1 VSGEPKVIAIPPLR
15 TRESKTA
22 RAKALGPLGII
33 FVWRETGCE
42 PVKTGRFRSQKRD
55 FTGQKTVFLRAKYS
69 HSTYS
74 RVPIPY
80 TSDTANL
87 YRVETTRKAVI
98 LTMLSGEE
106 LKGNVFIHFSSYR
119 PFELE
124 DVSELFNADS
134 PFFPLELEH
143 SEVILVAKERVAEVA
158 ADRGESAS
166 DQIPR
171 VGRIPTALLQI
182 VLVGGEVRLGSI
194 RLDAPPA
201 RARVLD
207 YLNALTSRFLT
218 LYTSNEARLINRS
231 LIDRVR
237 PLD

>member
-1 VSGEPKVIAIPPLR
+1 MP
-15 TRESKTA
+15 
-22 RAKALGPLGII
+22 
-33 FVWRETGCE
+33 F
-42 PVKTGRFRSQKRD
+42 
-55 FTGQKTVFLRAKYS
+55 
-69 HSTYS
+69 
-74 RVPIPY
+74 

-87 YRVETTRKAVI
+87 YRIETTRKAVI
-98 LTMLSGEE
+98 LTMLGGEE
-106 LKGNVFIHFSSYR
+106 VRGNVFTHFSSYR

-124 DVSELFNADS
+124 DVSELFNAES
-134 PFFPLELEH
+134 PFFPLELDND
-143 SEVILVAKERVAEVA
+143 EVILISKERVAEVA
-158 ADRGESAS
+158 ADRGEAPS
-166 DQIPR
+166 DLAPR
-171 VGRIPTALLQI
+171 DPPSPTALLQV

>member
-1 VSGEPKVIAIPPLR
+1 M
-15 TRESKTA
+15 
-22 RAKALGPLGII
+22 
-33 FVWRETGCE
+33 
-42 PVKTGRFRSQKRD
+42 
-55 FTGQKTVFLRAKYS
+55 
-69 HSTYS
+69 
-74 RVPIPY
+74 PY
-80 TSDTANL
+80 TSDSVNL
-87 YRVETTRKAVI
+87 YRIETTQKAVI
-98 LTMLSGEE
+98 LTMLGGEE
-106 LKGNVFIHFSSYR
+106 VKGSVFIHSSSYR

-124 DVSELFNADS
+124 DVSELFNADT

-143 SEVILVAKERVAEVA
+143 GEVILVSKERVAEVA
-158 ADRGESAS
+158 ADRGDDGSEHV
-166 DQIPR
+166 PR
-171 VGRIPTALLQI
+171 ETPTPTALLQV

-194 RLDAPPA
+194 RLEAPPD

>member
-1 VSGEPKVIAIPPLR
+1 MP
-15 TRESKTA
+15 
-22 RAKALGPLGII
+22 
-33 FVWRETGCE
+33 F
-42 PVKTGRFRSQKRD
+42 
-55 FTGQKTVFLRAKYS
+55 
-69 HSTYS
+69 
-74 RVPIPY
+74 

-87 YRVETTRKAVI
+87 YRIETTRKAVI
-98 LTMLSGEE
+98 LTMLGGEE
-106 LKGNVFIHFSSYR
+106 VRGNVFIHFSSYR

-124 DVSELFNADS
+124 DVSELFNSDT
-134 PFFPLELEH
+134 PFFPLELEN
-143 SEVILVAKERVAEVA
+143 SEVVLVAKERVAELA
-158 ADRGESAS
+158 ADRSEDPS
-166 DQIPR
+166 DLPPPDPR
-171 VGRIPTALLQI
+171 SPTALLQV

-194 RLDAPPA
+194 RLDAPPD

>member
-1 VSGEPKVIAIPPLR
+1 MP
-15 TRESKTA
+15 
-22 RAKALGPLGII
+22 
-33 FVWRETGCE
+33 F
-42 PVKTGRFRSQKRD
+42 
-55 FTGQKTVFLRAKYS
+55 
-69 HSTYS
+69 
-74 RVPIPY
+74 

-87 YRVETTRKAVI
+87 YRIETTRKAVI
-98 LTMLSGEE
+98 LTMLGGEE
-106 LKGNVFIHFSSYR
+106 VRGNVFIHFSSYR

-134 PFFPLELEH
+134 PFFPLELD
-143 SEVILVAKERVAEVA
+143 SDEVILIAKERVAEVA
-158 ADRGESAS
+158 ADRGEAPS
-166 DQIPR
+166 DLAPR
-171 VGRIPTALLQI
+171 DPPSPTALLQV

-194 RLDAPPA
+194 RLDAPPD

>member
-1 VSGEPKVIAIPPLR
+1 MP
-15 TRESKTA
+15 
-22 RAKALGPLGII
+22 
-33 FVWRETGCE
+33 F
-42 PVKTGRFRSQKRD
+42 
-55 FTGQKTVFLRAKYS
+55 
-69 HSTYS
+69 
-74 RVPIPY
+74 

-87 YRVETTRKAVI
+87 YRIETTRKAVI
-98 LTMLSGEE
+98 LTMLGGEE
-106 LKGNVFIHFSSYR
+106 VRGNVFIHFSSYR

-124 DVSELFNADS
+124 DVSELFNS
-134 PFFPLELEH
+134 ETPFFPLELEN
-143 SEVILVAKERVAEVA
+143 SEVILVAKERVAELG
-158 ADRGESAS
+158 ADRS
-166 DQIPR
+166 DDQSELPPPDPR
-171 VGRIPTALLQI
+171 SPTALLQI

-194 RLDAPPA
+194 RLDAPPD